1 VAVSTSEPL
10 AVELP
15 IPDEPLYEV
24 VGGRR
29 LELPPMGAFPTR
41 IASRLIIR
49 LGQFVEAHNL
59 GRVDAEMLYRLD
71 PLIGLERR
79 PDVAFVS
86 FNRWP
91 RDRPVPEDAAWEV
104 VPELA
109 VEVVSPTDRAEDLM
123 EKVEQYFEAGVLR
136 VWVVYPRRRIVH
148 DYETFDRLS
157 VVPRGG
163 ELAGPPLLPGF
174 RLDLPTLFEDQPRHP
189 RSEVEYVEINQ

>member
-10 AVELP
+10 EADPL

-29 LELPPMGAFPTR
+29 LELPPMGAFPTQ
-41 IASRLIIR
+41 IASSLLFFLTR
-49 LGQFVEAHNL
+49 FVRDNDL
-59 GRVDAEMLYRLD
+59 GRVNSEMLYRLD

-86 FNRWP
+86 FDRWP
-91 RDRPVPEDAAWEV
+91 RDRPVPEDASWQV

-148 DYETFDRLS
+148 DFEAFDRQS
-157 VVPRGG
+157 IVPRGG

-174 RLDLPTLFEDQPRHP
+174 LLDLPTLFEDQPSAP
-189 RSEVEYVEINQ
+189 PA